1 MISRAVAAGCR
12 SPGSPVTRSTAK
24 YLHAW
29 LEDQDVSYVLV
40 IKRNDTLTASEGEQR
55 ADELTAAGL
64 PRSWQ
69 RLSAGTGAHGPR
81 EFCCAQV
88 PVQTRAPARPRALAA
103 GPPRHRGRPGLD
115 RRQPL
120 AHRGMLP
127 AGQERGRMD
136 HHQVRV
142 AVRIIDTLLYRK
154 LVT

>member
-1 MISRAVAAGCR
+1 MISRAVAAGCC

-120 AHRGMLP
+120 AHRGMLQQAKNE
-127 AGQERGRMD
+127 AGWTTTRSVWPYGSSTHCCTESW
-136 HHQVRV
+136 
-142 AVRIIDTLLYRK
+142 
-154 LVT
+154 